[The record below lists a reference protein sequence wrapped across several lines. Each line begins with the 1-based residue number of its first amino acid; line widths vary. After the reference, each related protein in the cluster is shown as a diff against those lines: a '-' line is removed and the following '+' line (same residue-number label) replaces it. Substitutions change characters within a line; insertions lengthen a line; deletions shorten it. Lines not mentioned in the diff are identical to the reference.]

1 MADKTDSPKSTTP
14 ARKPKPVRLNLKP
27 GITATAGQDI
37 ESPSS
42 ILAPQLKEIAIPKSL
57 QLDLKPEDIV
67 TLVELGSG
75 AGGTVSKIIHVEAK
89 NSVRKQILRELQFLH
104 KCNSPYIVSFYGA
117 FLFEG
122 DISICMEF
130 MNCGSLDQVYK
141 KTGNVPEDVA
151 GKIGYATLA
160 GLAYVYDEHR
170 IIHRGEVKIGDFGV
184 SGQTINSVANTF
196 VGTSGYMSP
205 ERIQGESYT
214 SASDVW
220 SLGMTLVELVIGKF
234 PFPPNGQPLSVFELL
249 EYIVHEP
256 VPTLPKG
263 EFSPEF
269 EKFIARSLTKDQT
282 QRPTPSELLK
292 DPYCVMIAAKDVDMT
307 SFVKV
312 LYKE

>member
-42 ILAPQLKEIAIPKSL
+42 ILAPQLKEIHIPKSL
-57 QLDLKPEDIV
+57 QLDLKPEDIS

-75 AGGTVSKIIHVEAK
+75 AGGTIIHVEAK

-196 VGTSGYMSP
+196 P

-256 VPTLPKG
+256 VPTLPPG

-269 EKFIARSLTKDQT
+269 EKFVARSLIKDQT
-282 QRPTPSELLK
+282 KRPAPGELLK
-292 DPYCVMIAAKDVDMT
+292 DPYCVAIAAKDVDMI